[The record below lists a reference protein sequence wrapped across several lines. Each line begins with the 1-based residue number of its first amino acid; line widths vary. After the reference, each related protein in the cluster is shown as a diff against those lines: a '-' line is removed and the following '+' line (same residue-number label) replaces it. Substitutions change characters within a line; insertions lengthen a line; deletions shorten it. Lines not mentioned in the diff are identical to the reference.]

1 LATEADVTC
10 LVSIIN
16 EAFSVETFLE
26 GTRTDRER
34 LSAMM
39 AAGEVLVA
47 EDGAGKPLG
56 CVYLE
61 VRGVRGYLGMLAVGP
76 SHQRTGMGRAIM
88 LAAEQHLRN
97 KGCQFVD
104 ICVLSKRTEL
114 PPIYRRFGYVETGVE
129 QSHPMQPLKPGVSCH
144 AILMSKAL

>member
-1 LATEADVTC
+1 LATEADVPR

-26 GTRTDRER
+26 GARTDHER
-34 LSAMM
+34 LSAMLT
-39 AAGEVLVA
+39 AADVLVA

-61 VRGVRGYLGMLAVGP
+61 VRGVRGYLGMLAVDP
-76 SHQRTGMGRAIM
+76 SHQRTGLGRAIM
-88 LAAEQHLRN
+88 LAAEQHLRGQ
-97 KGCQFVD
+97 GCKFVD
-104 ICVLSKRTEL
+104 ICVLSKRAEL
-114 PPIYRRFGYVETGVE
+114 RPIYRRFGYVEDGLE
-129 QSHPMQPLKPGVSCH
+129 EFHPMQPLKPGVSCH